1 MLPPRGPETYFILL
15 FRTRRPTGALLA
27 TQLASSISP
36 LYHPCFH
43 PPTPSRSSP
52 MKTIHLTPRPTI
64 QNTQNNYNIPVYNSI
79 EDWSAAELTTDSA
92 PSPGSVSPVS
102 PIYNGFAS
110 SFTTGDEWTS
120 WDKIE
125 QSPESDFFLKS
136 ELLDSPDLS
145 SIPVMSP
152 ALNPMDLSNPGLD
165 EVVQFG
171 REGVNDTRPLFTS
184 PQMNVTMPPQQSITA
199 MASRQPTNTGL
210 PTPPEAS
217 SRRYPARA
225 SLKRKSST
233 DDDST
238 PSSPRSS
245 CSPPPSQRRHTTSS
259 SKDES
264 PSNMKPT
271 LGPKKT
277 AHNMIEKRYRTNLN
291 DKIAALRDSVPALR
305 VMVHRLEHAD
315 EDPNNAGNIMEEI
328 KAEAGLEAEDDM
340 GGVTPAHKLNK
351 ATILSK
357 ATEYIAHLEQK
368 NRALVKENSA
378 LRNRVEG
385 FEMLVMS
392 RGGHTQRPMWQ

>member
-1 MLPPRGPETYFILL
+1 MDNYDISDLSQQS
-15 FRTRRPTGALLA
+15 LA
-27 TQLASSISP
+27 FGSYPQPQHSAIK
-36 LYHPCFH
+36 
-43 PPTPSRSSP
+43 RQQN
-52 MKTIHLTPRPTI
+52 I
-64 QNTQNNYNIPVYNSI
+64 QTNFNIPIYNSI

-92 PSPGSVSPVS
+92 PSPESVSPVS
-102 PIYNGFAS
+102 PIFNGFAS

-136 ELLDSPDLS
+136 ELLDSPNLS
-145 SIPVMSP
+145 SIPILSP
-152 ALNPMDLSNPGLD
+152 ALNPMDLSNTGLD

-171 REGVNDTRPLFTS
+171 REGVNDTRPLFQS
-184 PQMNVTMPPQQSITA
+184 PQMSLTMPPQQQSITA
-199 MASRQPTNTGL
+199 MASRQPTNSGL

-217 SRRYPARA
+217 SNQQRRYPARGA
-225 SLKRKSST
+225 LKRKSSSC
-233 DDDST
+233 DEDSE

-245 CSPPPSQRRHTTSS
+245 CSPPPAQRRHTTSS

-264 PSNMKPT
+264 PSSIMKPA

-305 VMVHRLEHAD
+305 VMVHRLEHTE
-315 EDPNNAGNIMEEI
+315 EDPNSSVNIMDEI

-385 FEMLVMS
+385 FEMLVMNRS
-392 RGGHTQRPMWQ
+392 GHSQRPMWQ

>member
-1 MLPPRGPETYFILL
+1 MFGSYP
-15 FRTRRPTGALLA
+15 
-27 TQLASSISP
+27 QHQSSSIK
-36 LYHPCFH
+36 
-43 PPTPSRSSP
+43 RQQN
-52 MKTIHLTPRPTI
+52 I
-64 QNTQNNYNIPVYNSI
+64 QSNYNLDIYNSI
-79 EDWSAAELTTDSA
+79 EDWSVADLTTDSA

-102 PIYNGFAS
+102 PIFNGFAS

-125 QSPESDFFLKS
+125 HSPESDFFLKS

-145 SIPVMSP
+145 SIPIMSP

-171 REGVNDTRPLFTS
+171 REGVNDTRPLFQS
-184 PQMNVTMPPQQSITA
+184 PQMTITMPPQQSITA
-199 MASRQPTNTGL
+199 ATAKLPANSGL
-210 PTPPEAS
+210 PTPPETSATQQK
-217 SRRYPARA
+217 RYPTRP
-225 SLKRKSST
+225 SLKRKSSS
-233 DDDST
+233 DEDDST

-245 CSPPPSQRRHTTSS
+245 CSPPPPQRRHTAASP
-259 SKDES
+259 KDES
-264 PSNMKPT
+264 PSSIKPA

-305 VMVHRLEHAD
+305 VMVHRLEHTE
-315 EDPNNAGNIMEEI
+315 EDPNNAGNIMDEI
-328 KAEAGLEAEDDM
+328 KAEAGLEPDDDL

-368 NRALVKENSA
+368 NRTLAKENSA

>member
-1 MLPPRGPETYFILL
+1 MDRFDLSDLTGVSQQSMLFGSYPQPQP
-15 FRTRRPTGALLA
+15 
-27 TQLASSISP
+27 SSIK
-36 LYHPCFH
+36 
-43 PPTPSRSSP
+43 RQQN
-52 MKTIHLTPRPTI
+52 I
-64 QNTQNNYNIPVYNSI
+64 QPNYNLPIYNSI
-79 EDWSAAELTTDSA
+79 EDWNTADLTTDSA
-92 PSPGSVSPVS
+92 PSPGSNSPVS
-102 PIYNGFAS
+102 PIFGGFAS

-125 QSPESDFFLKS
+125 HSPESDFFLKS

-145 SIPVMSP
+145 SIPIMSP
-152 ALNPMDLSNPGLD
+152 ALNPMDLSNTGFD

-171 REGVNDTRPLFTS
+171 REGVNDTRPLFQS
-184 PQMNVTMPPQQSITA
+184 PQMNITMPPQQQSINA
-199 MASRQPTNTGL
+199 SASRQPTNTGL

-217 SRRYPARA
+217 ANQQRRYPTRPN
-225 SLKRKSST
+225 LKRKSSS

-245 CSPPPSQRRHTTSS
+245 CSPPPPQRRHTGSS
-259 SKDES
+259 PKDES
-264 PSNMKPT
+264 PASSVKPA

-305 VMVHRLEHAD
+305 VMVHRLEHTD
-315 EDPNNAGNIMEEI
+315 EDPNNSGNIMDEI
-328 KAEAGLEAEDDM
+328 KAEAGLDPEDDL

-368 NRALVKENSA
+368 NRALAKENSA

-385 FEMLVMS
+385 FEMLVMN
-392 RGGHTQRPMWQ
+392 RGGHNQRPMWQ